1 MSDTAMQVRAL
12 MAAFVKSPWRDLH
25 VRSAEWEI
33 FLAKTD
39 GAANPMMA
47 APRASDGPT
56 LAAPHLGLFF
66 ATLARGTAFDA
77 GAVIG
82 QIELLGERE
91 DIFADTAGR
100 IDAVLVEDGALVEYK
115 APLLRLAA

>member
-1 MSDTAMQVRAL
+1 MSDTVMQLRAL

-25 VRSAEWEI
+25 VRSGGWEI
-33 FLAKTD
+33 FLAKAD

-47 APRASDGPT
+47 APDGPT
-56 LAAPHLGLFF
+56 LDAPHLGLFF
-66 ATLARGTAFDA
+66 ATLASGAAFDA

-91 DIFADTAGR
+91 DIRADMAGR
-100 IDAVLVEDGALVEYK
+100 IDAVLAEDGALVEYG